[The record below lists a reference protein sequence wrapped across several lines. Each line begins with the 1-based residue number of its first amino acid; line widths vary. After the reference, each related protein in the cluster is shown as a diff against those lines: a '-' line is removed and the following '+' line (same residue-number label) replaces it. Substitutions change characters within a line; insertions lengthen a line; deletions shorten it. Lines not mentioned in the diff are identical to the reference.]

1 MTPWMLIR
9 EARSRAGLT
18 QAALA
23 ERASTTQAAIARL
36 ERPGANPRFETLQKV
51 IAASGRR
58 LELAASERLP
68 DNDETLIA
76 SHLRMSPAERAAYHD
91 SGYRNLREL
100 VQSAQRVDG

>member
-1 MTPWMLIR
+1 MLIR

-58 LELAASERLP
+58 LELAASERLS

-76 SHLRMSPAERAAYHD
+76 SHLRMSPAERAAHHD

>member
-9 EARSRAGLT
+9 EARSNAGLT

-23 ERASTTQAAIARL
+23 QRAGTTQAAIARL
-36 ERPGANPRFETLQKV
+36 ERPGANPRFATLQKV

-58 LELAASERLP
+58 LELAAPERLP

-91 SGYRNLREL
+91 SGYRNLRQL
-100 VQSAQRVDG
+100 VRRAQRVDG